1 MKVAQPDAQQRRWR
15 EEVRALGCMVTGGPA
30 EIHHC
35 VGRTG
40 RHNKVDIGHWWIL
53 PLTTEQHRGPN
64 GIHAHPERKLREK
77 ALFEEVLRRLNNS
90 ENRPPDEVV
99 EAIRDYRR

>member
-1 MKVAQPDAQQRRWR
+1 MKVSAPSATQLRWR
-15 EEVRALGCMVTGGPA
+15 EAVRELGCLITGMPA

-40 RHNKVDIGHWWIL
+40 SHNKIHIGHWWIL
-53 PLTTEQHRGPN
+53 PLSTEQHRGPG
-64 GIHAHPERKLREK
+64 GIHSHPERKLREK
-77 ALFEEVLRRLNNS
+77 ELFERVLLRLNDFDD
-90 ENRPPDEVV
+90 RPDEEVI